1 MVIFPCAAN
10 DMGHKILHSLDPIQ
24 VVFRG
29 VAPNITTK
37 VI

>member
-1 MVIFPCAAN
+1 MIIFSFVAN
-10 DMGHKILHSLDPIQ
+10 DVGPKILHSLDPIQ

-29 VAPNITTK
+29 VAPNITT